1 MTATDD
7 FTDQIEALRKKKN
20 KPFSGAKHGV
30 VANAGGQLRRSASTA
45 GITNTAQIDK
55 LAVESVHSGI
65 VVALDSDCRAYRAEI
80 TSLKN
85 LVAELQDKLRPDSEH
100 YAEKVK
106 LADEVKQLRQT
117 TSDAAREREALKGT
131 IGKLQAAGDGRD
143 FEELLRRAREQ
154 LEERDREVSR
164 LRGETRAAD
173 EARTEAV
180 AAHAQVI
187 QDFEGRQKAATKTL
201 RAGSERI
208 EQLTA
213 EVQALLTANSVAVK
227 RAEEAEEKAA
237 EAEGLITRA
246 NAFEARAKAAEARA
260 RDLEAQAREAAQ
272 ASGAAVGASEAA
284 RAAMA
289 AAEAA
294 KQATLFLEERIR
306 ELEMEVEVE
315 RVAVKEAVAARGLS
329 DAAVEQ
335 MRGRVLELEGA
346 HDASQVEALGLRAA
360 LEAAKAETERAK
372 ADLASFHLAEKA
384 RQQQQQ
390 QQQAAPPPPVPLTN
404 GGSSSGS
411 SNNTSP
417 KGITSSLRPMP
428 ADGSEAQQ
436 LSRANQRI
444 ESLTAEN
451 AQLREKVEH
460 MSILMMKDTGVA
472 RGAPTMS
479 SAASSP
485 LKMKK

>member
-85 LVAELQDKLRPDSEH
+85 LTAELQDKLRPDNEH

-131 IGKLQAAGDGRD
+131 ISKLQAAGDGRD

-208 EQLTA
+208 EQLTS

-260 RDLEAQAREAAQ
+260 RDLEAQAREAAP
-272 ASGAAVGASEAA
+272 SEAA

-372 ADLASFHLAEKA
+372 ADLASFHLAQKA